1 MLEETHKLQV
11 EKMKNHI
18 LTAYRITYRS
28 VYYIY
33 SNNNIKKKTVP
44 SAYLFNYIFI
54 INTILVRA
62 GFHNTEITSSHK
74 V

>member
-33 SNNNIKKKTVP
+33 SNNTSKKKLFP
-44 SAYLFNYIFI
+44 PHIYL
-54 INTILVRA
+54 
-62 GFHNTEITSSHK
+62 ITFLLLIPY
-74 V
+74 